1 MKIAIIG
8 AGFSGLSAAY
18 ELSKAGHKVFIFEKE
33 PSPGGL
39 AIGFSA
45 PGWRWRLEKHYH
57 HFFVSDWAIRN
68 LAEEIGHKVAFKRPI
83 TSIFIDGGFYQLD
96 SPSNLLKFRK
106 LSLISR
112 LRTGATLFYLKATPF
127 WKSLEGVTAKVFL
140 RRWVGEESWRV
151 LWKPL
156 FEKKFGSYADKIPA
170 SWFWARI
177 KKRSASLGYPQG
189 GFQALSEAIQKSV
202 EARGGKFSFGA
213 SVDEISRKGEF
224 ISLEISGK
232 TQDFDRVICTL
243 PTPLFL
249 RITKGLPSNYVSR
262 LKPLK
267 GLGAVNLVLVL
278 KKPFLPGHEYWLN
291 VNQEGFP
298 FLAVVEHTNLVSS
311 KNYGNNTVI
320 YVGNYLES
328 FHKYFGYEA
337 QQLVEEFL
345 PYLRKIN
352 PNFGKSMVVRSF
364 VFKTPFAQPVV
375 PLNYSKM
382 LPSITTPIEGLFLAN
397 IQQVYPWDRGT
408 NYAVELGKKAAS
420 YVQATSF
427 KKRH

>member
-18 ELSKAGHKVFIFEKE
+18 ELAKAGHKVIVFEKE
-33 PSPGGL
+33 TAPGGL
-39 AIGFSA
+39 AMGFSA
-45 PGWRWRLEKHYH
+45 PGWKWRLEKHYH
-57 HFFVSDWAIRN
+57 HFFTSDWAIRN
-68 LAEEIGHKVAFKRPI
+68 LAKEIGHKIEFKRPI

-96 SPSNLLKFRK
+96 SPLNLLKFNK
-106 LSLISR
+106 LSLMSR

-127 WKSLEGVTAKVFL
+127 WKSLEGVTAKSFL
-140 RRWVGEESWRV
+140 KKWVGEESWRV

-156 FEKKFGSYADKIPA
+156 FEKKFGMHASKIPA

-177 KKRSASLGYPQG
+177 KKRSAALGYPQG
-189 GFQALSEAIQKSV
+189 GFQALAEAIQKSI
-202 EARGGKFSFGA
+202 ETRGGKFVFGVC
-213 SVDEISRKGEF
+213 VDEVSKNGNL
-224 ISLEISGK
+224 ISLSISGK

-249 RITKGLPSNYVSR
+249 KITKGLPSNYVSR

-278 KKPFLPGHEYWLN
+278 KKQFLPGHEYWLK
-291 VNQEGFP
+291 VKQEGFP
-298 FLAVVEHTNLVSS
+298 FLAVVEHTNLVSP
-311 KNYGNNTVI
+311 KNYNGQRLI
-320 YVGNYLES
+320 YAGNYLES
-328 FHKYFGYEA
+328 THKYFGYDA
-337 QQLVEEFL
+337 QRLIDEFL

-352 PNFGKSMVVRSF
+352 PNFNKSLIVESF
-364 VFKTPFAQPVV
+364 VFKAHFAQPVV
-375 PLNYSKM
+375 PLNYSKI
-382 LPSITTPIEGLFLAN
+382 LPSITTAIPGLLLAN

-420 YVQATSF
+420 YAQSTPF